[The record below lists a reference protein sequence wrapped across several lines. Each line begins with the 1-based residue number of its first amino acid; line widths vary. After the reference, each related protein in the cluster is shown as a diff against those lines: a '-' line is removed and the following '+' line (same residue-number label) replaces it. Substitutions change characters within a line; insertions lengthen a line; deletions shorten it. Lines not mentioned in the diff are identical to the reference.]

1 MSGSAKRTLLAQG
14 LAAGLAAA
22 SLAGATAL
30 AEDTGR
36 YGLGTEATPEQVAAW
51 DIDIRPDG
59 AGLPEGGGSAADGEE
74 IYTNQCAFC
83 HGDFGEGIG
92 RYPVLMGG
100 FESLTRDRP
109 EKTVGSYWPY
119 ASTVW
124 DYIYR
129 AMPFGNAQSLS
140 VDETYAVTAY
150 VLWLND
156 IVEYDQVLDQSNLA
170 DVEMPNRDGF
180 FLVTGPEFQP
190 HEPCMENCKDAVEVI
205 GKARILDVTPEDGGQ
220 APIE

>member
-1 MSGSAKRTLLAQG
+1 MSVSGKRS
-14 LAAGLAAA
+14 LAAA
-22 SLAGATAL
+22 ALSLLVASAAL
-30 AEDTGR
+30 AEEGKIF
-36 YGLGTEATPEQVAAW
+36 GLGTPATPEEIAAW

-59 AGLPEGGGSAADGEE
+59 QGLPTGNGTAEAGETVYAE
-74 IYTNQCAFC
+74 QCAFC

-100 FESLTRDRP
+100 FDSLTADRP

-140 VDETYAVTAY
+140 VDDTYAVTAY
-150 VLWLND
+150 VLYLNE
-156 IVEYDQVLDQSNLA
+156 IVDYDQMIDQSNLA
-170 DVEMPNRDGF
+170 AIEMPNAEGF
-180 FLVTGPEFQP
+180 FLMEGPEFDP
-190 HEPCMENCKDAVEVI
+190 LDPCMRNCRESVEVI

-220 APIE
+220 AAIE

>member
-1 MSGSAKRTLLAQG
+1 MSVSGKRS
-14 LAAGLAAA
+14 LAAA
-22 SLAGATAL
+22 AFSVLVANAAL
-30 AEDTGR
+30 AEEDKIF
-36 YGLGTEATPEQVAAW
+36 GLGTPATPQEIAAW

-59 AGLPEGGGSAADGEE
+59 QGLPIGSGTAEAGETVYAE
-74 IYTNQCAFC
+74 QCAFC

-100 FESLTRDRP
+100 FDSLTADRP

-140 VDETYAVTAY
+140 VDDTYAVTAY
-150 VLWLND
+150 VLYLNE
-156 IVEYDQVLDQSNLA
+156 IVDYDQMIDQRNLA
-170 DVEMPNRDGF
+170 AIEMPNAEGF
-180 FLVTGPEFQP
+180 FLMEGPEF
-190 HEPCMENCKDAVEVI
+190 ETSDPCMRNCREAVEVV
-205 GKARILDVTPEDGGQ
+205 GKARVLDVTPEDGGQ
-220 APIE
+220 AAIE

>member
-1 MSGSAKRTLLAQG
+1 MSVSGKRS
-14 LAAGLAAA
+14 LAAA
-22 SLAGATAL
+22 ALSLLVASAAL
-30 AEDTGR
+30 AEEGKIF
-36 YGLGTEATPEQVAAW
+36 GLGTPATPEEIAAW

-59 AGLPEGGGSAADGEE
+59 QGLPTGSGTAEAGETVYAE
-74 IYTNQCAFC
+74 QCAFC

-100 FESLTRDRP
+100 FDSLTADRP

-140 VDETYAVTAY
+140 VDDTYAVTAY
-150 VLWLND
+150 VLYLNE
-156 IVEYDQVLDQSNLA
+156 IVDYDQMIDQSNLA
-170 DVEMPNRDGF
+170 AIEMPNAEGF
-180 FLVTGPEFQP
+180 FLMEGPEFDSSD
-190 HEPCMENCKDAVEVI
+190 PCMQNCRESVEVI

-220 APIE
+220 AAIE

>member
-1 MSGSAKRTLLAQG
+1 MSVSAKRGLL
-14 LAAGLAAA
+14 LAAA
-22 SLAGATAL
+22 AAALLAGAQAL
-30 AEDTGR
+30 AEEGKT
-36 YGLGTEATPEQVAAW
+36 YGLGTPATPEQIAAW

-59 AGLPEGGGSAADGEE
+59 AGLPPGSGSAADGEE
-74 IYTNQCAFC
+74 LYANQCAFC

-100 FESLTRDRP
+100 FESLTQDRP

-140 VDETYAVTAY
+140 VDETYALTAY

-156 IVEYDQVLDQSNLA
+156 IVEYEQVLDQDNLA
-170 DVEMPNRDGF
+170 EVEMPNADGF
-180 FLVTGPEFQP
+180 FLMSEPEFPP
-190 HEPCMENCKDAVEVI
+190 HEPCMTDCRDSVEI
-205 GKARILDVTPEDGGQ
+205 LGKARILDVTPDDGGQ
-220 APIE
+220 APID

>member
-1 MSGSAKRTLLAQG
+1 MSVSGKRS
-14 LAAGLAAA
+14 LAAA
-22 SLAGATAL
+22 AFSLLAASAAL
-30 AEDTGR
+30 AEEGKIF
-36 YGLGTEATPEQVAAW
+36 GLGTPATPEEIAAW

-59 AGLPEGGGSAADGEE
+59 QGLPTGSGTAEAGETVYAE
-74 IYTNQCAFC
+74 QCAFC

-100 FESLTRDRP
+100 FDSLTADRP

-140 VDETYAVTAY
+140 VDDTYAVTAY
-150 VLWLND
+150 VLYLNE
-156 IVEYDQVLDQSNLA
+156 IVDYDQMIDQSNLA
-170 DVEMPNRDGF
+170 AIEMPNAEGF
-180 FLVTGPEFQP
+180 FLMEGPEFDP
-190 HEPCMENCKDAVEVI
+190 SDPCMRNCRESVEVI

-220 APIE
+220 AAIE

>member
-1 MSGSAKRTLLAQG
+1 MSVSGKRS
-14 LAAGLAAA
+14 LAAA
-22 SLAGATAL
+22 AFSLLAASAAL
-30 AEDTGR
+30 AEEGKIF
-36 YGLGTEATPEQVAAW
+36 GLGAPATPEEIAAW

-59 AGLPEGGGSAADGEE
+59 QGLPTGSGTAEAGETVYAE
-74 IYTNQCAFC
+74 QCAFC

-100 FESLTRDRP
+100 FDSLTADRP

-140 VDETYAVTAY
+140 VDDTYAVTAY
-150 VLWLND
+150 VLYLNE
-156 IVEYDQVLDQSNLA
+156 IVDYDQMIDQSNLA
-170 DVEMPNRDGF
+170 AIEMPNAEGF
-180 FLVTGPEFQP
+180 FLMEGPEFDP
-190 HEPCMENCKDAVEVI
+190 SDPCMRNCRESVEVI

-220 APIE
+220 AAIE